1 MVGWGVPGGGS
12 QSRREAG
19 APTREREEGQQ
30 PLGKAR
36 RTQRQMSASRK
47 GLARPVC
54 LLGSRF
60 QEHPVTCTRTA
71 RGQGP
76 CDAPST
82 RAGDLHAK
90 LGGLAQTRPGNPDST
105 RPRPWPA
112 GCAEPESLGSS
123 WARTAGR
130 RDGRGRET
138 QGKTPPRSS
147 RRGLVTTEA
156 LELAGFEGA
165 GGGGG
170 RHLTAVTT
178 FTSPALGSA
187 RPELTASSS

>member
-1 MVGWGVPGGGS
+1 MVGWGAGGGGS

-19 APTREREEGQQ
+19 APTREQEEGQQ

-36 RTQRQMSASRK
+36 WTQRQMSASRK

-90 LGGLAQTRPGNPDST
+90 LGGLAQTRAGYRDST
-105 RPRPWPA
+105 RPSPRPA

-130 RDGRGRET
+130 RDEQREGNARQDTPEEQPKGTGHRG
-138 QGKTPPRSS
+138 
-147 RRGLVTTEA
+147 GL
-156 LELAGFEGA
+156 GA
-165 GGGGG
+165 GS
-170 RHLTAVTT
+170 V
-178 FTSPALGSA
+178 
-187 RPELTASSS
+187 